1 MRFDFDLIREAGVL
15 TGLGMGTAFGLLLL
29 LMIFTWVMGSV
40 TVKLQDIRHDNAVP
54 TSAELDED
62 RRAKATAAVV
72 AVTAVLT
79 RLRQSDDAT

>member
-1 MRFDFDLIREAGVL
+1 MRFDFDLIREAGIL

-29 LMIFTWVMGSV
+29 LMIFTWVMG
-40 TVKLQDIRHDNAVP
+40 TVIVKMQNIRHENAVP

-62 RRAKATAAVV
+62 RRAKAIAAVV

-79 RLRQSDDAT
+79 RPPQTDDSS

>member
-1 MRFDFDLIREAGVL
+1 MRFDFDLIREAGIL

-29 LMIFTWVMGSV
+29 LMIFTWIMGAV
-40 TVKLQDIRHDNAVP
+40 TVKLQDIRHNNAVP

-79 RLRQSDDAT
+79 RPRQSDDAT